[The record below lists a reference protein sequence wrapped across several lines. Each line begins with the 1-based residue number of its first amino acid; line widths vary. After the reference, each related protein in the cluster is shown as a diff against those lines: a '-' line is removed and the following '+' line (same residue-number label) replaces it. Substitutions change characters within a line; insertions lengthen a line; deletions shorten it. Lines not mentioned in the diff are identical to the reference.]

1 MGLRQTLRFVNH
13 DQQQIPR
20 LVGWQYG
27 SKTGQDFG
35 LGVAPA
41 DYLVR
46 SAGFAAHKV
55 AWNIGPCRRAFFHIE
70 AHQVAHFLGGFGLY
84 HAFGELLA
92 SAWSRLRKVGGIIVP
107 PLTSAEI
114 PITACNGAT
123 ESPCPKAIVTVLSS
137 PQCLG
142 TNGSALSGN
151 SVRNR
156 SS

>member
-1 MGLRQTLRFVNH
+1 GGAEAMGLRQTLRFVNH

-35 LGVAPA
+35 LGVTPA

-46 SAGFAAHKV
+46 SAGFAAYKV

-84 HAFGELLA
+84 HAFGELFGLSLVA
-92 SAWSRLRKVGGIIVP
+92 LEESRRDHSA
-107 PLTSAEI
+107 
-114 PITACNGAT
+114 
-123 ESPCPKAIVTVLSS
+123 AIH
-137 PQCLG
+137 Q
-142 TNGSALSGN
+142 
-151 SVRNR
+151 R
-156 SS
+156 